1 MERVGEHIVPKVS
14 VIMPSYNTATLI
26 AESLESVFAQDYS
39 DFEVIVINDG
49 SPDTP
54 ELERVLEPYR
64 ERIVYLKQ
72 ENRRACG
79 ARNNGINHARGEYL
93 AFLDS
98 DDSWMPTYL
107 RTQMGHLQKDPSL
120 DMIYCDCLIYGGGAH
135 SGKTFMQ
142 TCPSHGS
149 VTFESL
155 LLEKCQVP
163 ISGTIVRRQSIISA
177 GGFDERLAMCDDYE
191 MWLRLA
197 HHGSRIAYHPA
208 VLARL
213 RIGRP
218 NSLSASDTRML
229 AAFLTILSNVKAD
242 WNLSKEQKTLFAKK
256 FAQTRALLDLERG
269 KEFLK
274 QNEFN
279 QARTLLEQAN
289 GQLRRGKLKLT
300 LFGLRVAPGLTAF
313 AARGWDRFR
322 LRFVG

>member
-1 MERVGEHIVPKVS
+1 MPRVS

-26 AESLESVFAQDYS
+26 AESLDSVFAQDYK

-79 ARNNGINHARGEYL
+79 ARNNGISHARGEYV

-107 RTQMGHLQKDPSL
+107 RTQMGHLERNPSL
-120 DMIYCDCLIYGGGAH
+120 DMIYCDCLIYGGVAQ

-142 TCPSHGS
+142 TCPSQGP
-149 VTFESL
+149 VNFESL

-163 ISGTIVRRQSIISA
+163 ISGTIVRRQPLIAA
-177 GGFDERLAMCDDYE
+177 GGFDESLAMCDDYE

-197 HHGSRIAYHPA
+197 HRRIRIAYHPS

-213 RIGRP
+213 RVGRP
-218 NSLSASDTRML
+218 NSLSASNVRML
-229 AAFLTILSNVKAD
+229 GALLTILSKVKAD
-242 WNLSKEQKTLFAKK
+242 WNLSKEQDALLAKK
-256 FAQTRALLDLERG
+256 FSQTQALLNLERG

-300 LFGLRVAPGLTAF
+300 LFGLRFAPGLTAF
-313 AARGWDRFR
+313 AARGWAR
-322 LRFVG
+322 LHLRSTG

>member
-1 MERVGEHIVPKVS
+1 MPKVS

-26 AESLESVFAQDYS
+26 AEALDSVFAQDYS

-64 ERIVYLKQ
+64 DRIVYLKQ

-79 ARNNGINHARGEYL
+79 ARNNGINHARGEYV
-93 AFLDS
+93 AFLDT

-107 RTQMGHLQKDPSL
+107 RTQMGHLQKNPSL
-120 DMIYCDCLIYGGGAH
+120 DMIYCDCLIYGGGAQ

-142 TCPSHGS
+142 TCPSRGP
-149 VTFESL
+149 VNFESL

-163 ISGTIVRRQSIISA
+163 ISGTIVRRQSLIAA

-197 HHGSRIAYHPA
+197 HRGSRMAYHPA

-218 NSLSASDTRML
+218 DSLSASDARML
-229 AAFLTILSNVKAD
+229 SGLLSILSNVKAD
-242 WNLSKEQKTLFAKK
+242 WNLSKEQKALLAKK
-256 FAQTRALLDLERG
+256 FAQTKALLDLERG

-300 LFGLRVAPGLTAF
+300 LFGLRVAPALTAF
-313 AARGWDRFR
+313 AARGWEVSPRVCR
-322 LRFVG
+322 LKRKKNLL

>member
-1 MERVGEHIVPKVS
+1 MERGGERIMAKVS

-26 AESLESVFAQDYS
+26 AEALDSVFAQDYS

-64 ERIVYLKQ
+64 DRIVYLKQ

-79 ARNNGINHARGEYL
+79 ARNNGINHARGEYV

-98 DDSWMPTYL
+98 DDSWMPAYL
-107 RTQMGHLQKDPSL
+107 RTQMGHLEKNPSL
-120 DMIYCDCLIYGGGAH
+120 DMIYCDCSIYGGGAQ

-142 TCPSHGS
+142 TCPSDGP
-149 VTFESL
+149 VNFESL
-155 LLEKCQVP
+155 LLEMCQVP
-163 ISGTIVRRQSIISA
+163 ISGTIVRRELLIAA
-177 GGFDERLAMCDDYE
+177 GGFDERLPMCDDYE

-197 HHGSRIAYHPA
+197 YRGSRIVYHPG

-218 NSLSASDTRML
+218 NSLSASEARML
-229 AAFLTILSNVKAD
+229 GALLTILSKVKTD
-242 WNLSKEQKTLFAKK
+242 WNLSKEQQILLAKK
-256 FAQTRALLDLERG
+256 FDRTTALFDLERG

-289 GQLRRGKLKLT
+289 GHLRRGKLKLT
-300 LFGLRVAPGLTAF
+300 LFGLRVAPALTAF

>member
-1 MERVGEHIVPKVS
+1 MPTVS
-14 VIMPSYNTATLI
+14 VIMPSYNTASLI
-26 AESLESVFAQDYS
+26 AESLDSVFAQDYK

-54 ELERVLEPYR
+54 DLERVLGPYR
-64 ERIVYLKQ
+64 DRIVYLKQ

-79 ARNNGINHARGEYL
+79 ARNNGVSQARGEYV

-107 RTQMGHLQKDPSL
+107 RTQMGHLLKNPSL
-120 DMIYCDCLIYGGGAH
+120 DMIYCDCQIYGGGPQ

-142 TCPSHGS
+142 TCPSHGP
-149 VTFESL
+149 VNFESL
-155 LLEKCQVP
+155 LQEKCQIP
-163 ISGTIVRRQSIISA
+163 ISGTIVRRQSLVAA

-197 HHGSRIAYHPA
+197 HRGIRIAYHPG

-218 NSLSASDTRML
+218 NSLSASNARML
-229 AAFLTILSNVKAD
+229 SAFLAILSNVKAS
-242 WNLSKEQKTLFAKK
+242 WELSKDQKALLAAK
-256 FAQTRALLDLERG
+256 FDQIQALLDLERG

-274 QNEFN
+274 QNKFN
-279 QARTLLEQAN
+279 QARWKRKE
-289 GQLRRGKLKLT
+289 GRIIE
-300 LFGLRVAPGLTAF
+300 
-313 AARGWDRFR
+313 
-322 LRFVG
+322 

>member
-1 MERVGEHIVPKVS
+1 MERVGEPIVPKVS

-26 AESLESVFAQDYS
+26 AEALDSVFAQDYS

-107 RTQMGHLQKDPSL
+107 RTQMGHLQKNPSL
-120 DMIYCDCLIYGGGAH
+120 DMIYCDCLIYGGGPQ

-142 TCPSHGS
+142 TCPSQGP
-149 VTFESL
+149 VNFESL
-155 LLEKCQVP
+155 LLEECQVP

-197 HHGSRIAYHPA
+197 HHGSRVAYHPG

-218 NSLSASDTRML
+218 NSLSASDARML
-229 AAFLTILSNVKAD
+229 GALLTILSNVKAD
-242 WNLSKEQKTLFAKK
+242 WNLSKEQKALLAKK
-256 FAQTRALLDLERG
+256 FAQTKALLDLERG

-274 QNEFN
+274 QNEFS

-289 GQLRRGKLKLT
+289 GQLRRGKLKLA
-300 LFGLRVAPGLTAF
+300 LLGLRFAPGLTAF

>member
-1 MERVGEHIVPKVS
+1 MERVGEHIMPKVS

-26 AESLESVFAQDYS
+26 AEALDSVFAQDYT

-64 ERIVYLKQ
+64 NRIVYLKQ

-79 ARNNGINHARGEYL
+79 ARNNGINHARGEYV

-98 DDSWMPTYL
+98 DDSWMQTYL
-107 RTQMGHLQKDPSL
+107 RTQMGHLQKNPSL
-120 DMIYCDCLIYGGGAH
+120 DVIYCDCLIYGGGAQ
-135 SGKTFMQ
+135 SGKSFMQ
-142 TCPSHGS
+142 TCPSRGP
-149 VTFESL
+149 VNFESL

-163 ISGTIVRRQSIISA
+163 ISGTIVRRQSLVAA

-197 HHGSRIAYHPA
+197 HRGSRMAYHPA

-218 NSLSASDTRML
+218 NSLSASDARML
-229 AAFLTILSNVKAD
+229 SALLTILSNVKAD
-242 WNLSKEQKTLFAKK
+242 WNLSKEQKALLAKK
-256 FAQTRALLDLERG
+256 FAQTKALLDLERG

-289 GQLRRGKLKLT
+289 GQLGRRKLKLT
-300 LFGLRVAPGLTAF
+300 LFGLRVAPALTAF

>member
-1 MERVGEHIVPKVS
+1 MPKVS

-26 AESLESVFAQDYS
+26 AEALDSVFAQDYS

-64 ERIVYLKQ
+64 DRIVYLKQ

-79 ARNNGINHARGEYL
+79 ARNNGINHARGEYV

-107 RTQMGHLQKDPSL
+107 RTQMGHLEKNPSL
-120 DMIYCDCLIYGGGAH
+120 DMIYCDCLIYGGGAQ

-142 TCPSHGS
+142 TCPSDGP
-149 VTFESL
+149 VNFESL
-155 LLEKCQVP
+155 LLEMCQVP
-163 ISGTIVRRQSIISA
+163 ISGTIVRRELLIAA
-177 GGFDERLAMCDDYE
+177 GGFDERLPMCDDYE

-197 HHGSRIAYHPA
+197 YRGSRIVYHPG

-218 NSLSASDTRML
+218 NSLSASEARML
-229 AAFLTILSNVKAD
+229 GALLTILSKVKTD
-242 WNLSKEQKTLFAKK
+242 WNLSKEQQILLAKK
-256 FAQTRALLDLERG
+256 FDRTTALFDLERG

-300 LFGLRVAPGLTAF
+300 LFGLRVAPALTAF

>member
-1 MERVGEHIVPKVS
+1 MPKVS

-26 AESLESVFAQDYS
+26 AEALDSVFAQDYS

-107 RTQMGHLQKDPSL
+107 RTQMGHLERNPSL
-120 DMIYCDCLIYGGGAH
+120 DMIYCDCLIYGGGAQ

-142 TCPSHGS
+142 TCPSQGP
-149 VTFESL
+149 VNFESL
-155 LLEKCQVP
+155 LLEECQVP

-197 HHGSRIAYHPA
+197 HHGSRVAYHPG

-218 NSLSASDTRML
+218 NSLSASDARML
-229 AAFLTILSNVKAD
+229 GALLTILSNVKAD
-242 WNLSKEQKTLFAKK
+242 WNLSKEQKALLAKK
-256 FAQTRALLDLERG
+256 FAQTKALLDLERG

-274 QNEFN
+274 QNEFS

>member
-1 MERVGEHIVPKVS
+1 MERAGEHIVPKVS

-26 AESLESVFAQDYS
+26 AEALDSVFAQDYS

-54 ELERVLEPYR
+54 ELERVLEPYSD
-64 ERIVYLKQ
+64 RIVYLKQ

-79 ARNNGINHARGEYL
+79 ARNNGINHARGEYV

-107 RTQMGHLQKDPSL
+107 RTQMGHLEKNPSL
-120 DMIYCDCLIYGGGAH
+120 DMIYCDCLIYGGGPQ

-142 TCPSHGS
+142 TCPSHGP
-149 VTFESL
+149 TNFETL
-155 LLEKCQVP
+155 LLEQCQVP
-163 ISGTIVRRQSIISA
+163 ISGTIVRRQSLIDA

-197 HHGSRIAYHPA
+197 HRGSRIAYHPG

-218 NSLSASDTRML
+218 NSLSASDARML
-229 AAFLTILSNVKAD
+229 GALLTIQSNVKAGWD
-242 WNLSKEQKTLFAKK
+242 LSKEQKALLAKK
-256 FAQTRALLDLERG
+256 FAQTKALLDLERG

-300 LFGLRVAPGLTAF
+300 LFGLRVAPGFTAF

>member
-1 MERVGEHIVPKVS
+1 
-14 VIMPSYNTATLI
+14 
-26 AESLESVFAQDYS
+26 VFAQDYT

-64 ERIVYLKQ
+64 DRIVYLKQ

-79 ARNNGINHARGEYL
+79 ARNNGINHARGEYV

-107 RTQMGHLQKDPSL
+107 RTQLGHLQKNPSL
-120 DMIYCDCLIYGGGAH
+120 DMIYCDCLIYGGGPQT
-135 SGKTFMQ
+135 GKTFMQ
-142 TCPSHGS
+142 TCPSRGP
-149 VTFESL
+149 VNFETL
-155 LLEKCQVP
+155 LLEQCQVP
-163 ISGTIVRRQSIISA
+163 ISGTIVRRRLLIDA

-197 HHGSRIAYHPA
+197 HRGSRIAYHPS

-218 NSLSASDTRML
+218 NSLSASDARML
-229 AAFLTILSNVKAD
+229 AAFLTILSNVKTGWD
-242 WNLSKEQKTLFAKK
+242 LSKEQKILLTKK
-256 FAQTRALLDLERG
+256 FDQARALLDLERG

-274 QNEFN
+274 QNDYN